1 MSYLKEGLRSS
12 GLGALG
18 NLLHSYPTC
27 PGLRCGVQFR
37 PPEWSTRP
45 GVLLGG
51 PDPRYTG
58 SVGPHWTW
66 RGRCRVGLETH
77 HWLLRKSFPSL
88 EQKWKVFR
96 YFFIIKNVAIGSCWM
111 LMKSCEPVQVS
122 CAFEEMTNSVTRL
135 GLFESTCLTNFH
147 TKVAQIFV
155 DFWAILKNITI
166 KQKLL
171 WLHFEQLL
179 ETFWQLSFP
188 TSRNTANGPFNLLQ
202 SAYFK
207 WC

>member
-12 GLGALG
+12 GLEALG

-27 PGLRCGVQFR
+27 PGHRCGVQFR

-111 LMKSCEPVQVS
+111 LMKSCEPVQV
-122 CAFEEMTNSVTRL
+122 
-135 GLFESTCLTNFH
+135 
-147 TKVAQIFV
+147 FV